1 MSTLEGLTQEQMV
14 ELAKQVNSGASDPN
28 VSDQERE
35 ARQAAASL
43 ASGAPQGSQNAD
55 EIVAGQSAPTGE
67 DQNQDAPQVADAQA
81 AAGEQADAE
90 AQSDGQDTDDQSAV
104 ADEKPFPVSDDIHL
118 NSALKILKA
127 AGLSADDLGTHFS
140 EAFKTGDISSID
152 QEALK
157 EAIGEDNAVLAMAG
171 VSQWSAGAGSA
182 ALAAAREIHQSVGG
196 SGNWSKMTT
205 WAKEMVKADPGRKA
219 EITEITEMLNG
230 NATARKLGAAEFKRI
245 FNADPKNVT
254 VGSTEVIS
262 KGTSSVTVAAA
273 TPLTS
278 AQAFEAKDKLYRQRQ
293 LGKVNPQEFNKR
305 LAEIKRGQ
313 AAQRAL

>member
-1 MSTLEGLTQEQMV
+1 MSALEGLTQEQMV
-14 ELAKQVNSGASDPN
+14 ELAKQANSGANDPG
-28 VSDQERE
+28 VAEEERA

-43 ASGAPQGSQNAD
+43 ASGTPQGSQNAD
-55 EIVAGQSAPTGE
+55 ELAAGQNAPADA
-67 DQNQDAPQVADAQA
+67 DQNQDAEQVADTQAAGDEQANAAAQA
-81 AAGEQADAE
+81 DEQASA
-90 AQSDGQDTDDQSAV
+90 DQSAA
-104 ADEKPFPVSDDIHL
+104 ADEKPFPVSDDLHL

-127 AGLSADDLGTHFS
+127 AGMSADDLGKHFS

-157 EAIGEDNAVLAMAG
+157 AAIGEDNAVLAMAG
-171 VSQWSAGAGSA
+171 VSQWSVGAGSA

-205 WAKEMVKADPGRKA
+205 WAKEMVKANPDRKA

-262 KGTSSVTVAAA
+262 KGTSAASVAAV
-273 TPLTS
+273 TPLTP